1 MQVGKEGTID
11 LIDRDNMGHFHANND
26 SQIVQTLPEIIGGVF
41 GGPAFWNNRAY
52 FGGQHDA
59 LKAFSFNPQ
68 TQLLS
73 TAPVSQTPETFSF
86 PGPTPAI
93 SSNGTSNG
101 ILWAIERQGAGQA
114 VLRAYNATN
123 LGVELYNSTQNP
135 SRDSAGTAVKF
146 AAPTVAD
153 GHVFVGAQNQ
163 VSMYGLLP

>member
-1 MQVGKEGTID
+1 MTIGKACAASAKAAAIANPIAGDTTIKVKV
-11 LIDRDNMGHFHANND
+11 RSM
-26 SQIVQTLPEIIGGVF
+26 
-41 GGPAFWNNRAY
+41 PA
-52 FGGQHDA
+52 DTTA
-59 LKAFSFNPQ
+59 LRPPTSARKAFSFNPQ

-73 TAPVSQTPETFSF
+73 TLPTSHSPEVFGF

-101 ILWAIERQGAGQA
+101 IVWAIERQGGGGA

-123 LGVELYNSTQNP
+123 LGIELYNTTQNP

-163 VSMYGLLP
+163 VSMYGLLQ